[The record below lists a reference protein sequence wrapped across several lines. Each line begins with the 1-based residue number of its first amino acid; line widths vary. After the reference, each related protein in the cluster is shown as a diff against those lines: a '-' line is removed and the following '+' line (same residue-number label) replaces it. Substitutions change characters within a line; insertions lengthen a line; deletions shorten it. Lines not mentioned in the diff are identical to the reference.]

1 MIGKVKMTN
10 NLLEKIIR
18 RPFLKGEQSE
28 DFLIPVFHGVNEWE
42 DCVPSINKLNRMCE
56 EYPALD
62 SAFEKFKTAY
72 NLVIDDWESKND

>member
-1 MIGKVKMTN
+1 MTN
-10 NLLEKIIR
+10 INLPKIIR
-18 RPFLKGEQSE
+18 RRELSE
-28 DFLIPVFHGVNEWE
+28 DFWTPVFHGVNEWE

-72 NLVIDDWESKND
+72 NLVIDDWKSKNDE